1 MIKYRLACAKEHEFE
16 AWFSDSAAFDTQKKR
31 GQVVCPECGSK
42 KVSKTLMAPSVST
55 SKRRERAARQ
65 GMQRA
70 MQAAA
75 AAAAEAPAPPPATEA
90 DVRREAVRQEFL
102 GLMRRVRKHVEE
114 NAEYV
119 GPKFA
124 EEARRIHNEEAEAR
138 GIYGEASLEEAR
150 ELVEEGIEVLPLP
163 ALPEDAN

>member
-1 MIKYRLACAKEHEFE
+1 
-16 AWFSDSAAFDTQKKR
+16 
-31 GQVVCPECGSK
+31 
-42 KVSKTLMAPSVST
+42 VST

-65 GMQRA
+65 GFQKA
-70 MQAAA
+70 VEHA
-75 AAAAEAPAPPPATEA
+75 AAAAEADAPKTPPATEA

-102 GLMRRVRKHVEE
+102 RVVRRVRKHVED

-124 EEARRIHNEEAEAR
+124 EEARRIHNEEAEER
-138 GIYGEASLEEAR
+138 GIYGEATLDEAR
-150 ELVEEGIEVLPLP
+150 ELLEDGIEVMPLP